1 MFIKYLKW
9 KQTFMPKGYIS
20 ESEISNHLAQN
31 KQFLQG
37 VDKQGRPITV
47 IFGGRH
53 FPKKIPGDGV
63 EELKRRFRITSP
75 PSLYSLRHVNISLI
89 NFYKLQVS

>member
-1 MFIKYLKW
+1 MFVKYLKW

-53 FPKKIPGDGV
+53 FPRKIPGSGCGV
-63 EELKRRFRITSP
+63 EELKRMFLITS
-75 PSLYSLRHVNISLI
+75 PSLYSLRIT
-89 NFYKLQVS
+89 